1 MIQEFFANGMLM
13 SVMSAID
20 LLSVDETWAQSICP
34 SEEKLAAMLAA
45 SKGELHVT
53 TPSGAMAQ

>member
-1 MIQEFFANGMLM
+1 M

-20 LLSVDETWAQSICP
+20 LLSVNEPWAQSICP
-34 SEEKLAAMLAA
+34 SEEKLAAMLAE

-53 TPSGAMAQ
+53 TSSGATAS

>member
-20 LLSVDETWAQSICP
+20 LLSVNEPWAQSICP
-34 SEEKLAAMLAA
+34 SEEKLAAMLAE

-53 TPSGAMAQ
+53 TSSGATAS